1 MKILLVE
8 DHESVARFIM
18 RGMNEVEHEVD
29 HSTNGADALRHAAAC
44 GYDVIVLD
52 RMLPGSIDGLGV
64 IGELRNRGDRTPV
77 LILSALGEVDE
88 RIRGLKAGGDDYLV
102 KPFAFG
108 ELLAR
113 IEALSRRSQSD
124 KAQTVLAVGDLVMD
138 LLSRKVSRGSKPISL
153 KPREFELLEYLMRH
167 ADQIVTRAMMLEDI
181 WQYDFDPQTNVID
194 VHVSKLRNKIDAG
207 FEWSLLRTVRNAG
220 YILTATER
228 RTMPVHD

>member
-8 DHESVARFIM
+8 DHESVARFIV
-18 RGMNEVEHEVD
+18 RGMNEVGYEVD
-29 HSTNGADALRHAAAC
+29 HSTNGADALTHAAARQ
-44 GYDVIVLD
+44 YDVIVLD
-52 RMLPGSIDGLGV
+52 RMLPGRIDGLGV
-64 IGELRNRGDRTPV
+64 IGELRNRGNRTPI

-88 RIRGLKAGGDDYLV
+88 RILGLKAGSDDYLV

-113 IEALSRRSQSD
+113 IEALMRRSQGD
-124 KAQTVLAVGDLVMD
+124 KAQTVLVVGDLTMD
-138 LLSRKVSRGSKPISL
+138 LLSRRVSRDGKPISL

-181 WQYDFDPQTNVID
+181 WQYNFDPQTNVID

-207 FEWSLLRTVRNAG
+207 FERSLLRTVRNAG
-220 YILTATER
+220 YILS
-228 RTMPVHD
+228 DNK